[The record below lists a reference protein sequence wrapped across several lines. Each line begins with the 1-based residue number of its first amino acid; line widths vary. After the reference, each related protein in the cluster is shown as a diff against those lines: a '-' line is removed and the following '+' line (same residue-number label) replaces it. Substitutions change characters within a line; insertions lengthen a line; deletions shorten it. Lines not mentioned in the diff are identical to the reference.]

1 MVGLMKNK
9 RNPQDERLVA
19 AIFSNSRPTANTPS
33 LQASTSVDSDEGQT
47 RLSMQSSKTT
57 ELAFE
62 GQNDLAETRSEPALN
77 HHRSEPDIR
86 SAKIYGAQQRNLI
99 IDARPFI
106 NARVNQAA
114 GMGSENMDY
123 YKDATINFLGIDNIH
138 VMRDSLGKV
147 VDAVSHSDYTK
158 LPPDQGVLT
167 KSKWL
172 QYIARVLKGAELVA
186 RQIGVNHS
194 HVLIHCSDGW
204 DRTSQISALSQLCLD
219 PYYRTIEGFV
229 VLVEKDWL
237 SFGHMFRRRSGP
249 LGSEK
254 WFEIEN
260 ERVGGGR
267 EGQSGGQP
275 GANALENA
283 FLKAQGFF
291 SKKNDSRENL
301 DVDGDGAT
309 SVENSPQQ
317 SRSHVSKHD
326 PFATKPSETSPIF
339 HQFLDS
345 TWQLLHQ
352 HPTRF
357 EFNERFLRRLLYQLY
372 ACQYGTFLFDCERER
387 VEQKAS
393 QRTRS
398 VWDYFLSRRAQF
410 TNEAYEPEIDDKVIG
425 KERLIFPDPRKVRWW
440 PEVFGRTDEE
450 MNGTAAAP
458 AASLPRDDEP
468 VVTGIEND
476 DVAAGPAVNGSSLA
490 NLESNNPFAGSA
502 EKLSSSFSGL
512 GFGRSAPTSRPRTPV
527 GDRLKDSSGEDEMLS
542 SPIGRRNELSIQTFA
557 RDSKFKE

>member
-1 MVGLMKNK
+1 
-9 RNPQDERLVA
+9 
-19 AIFSNSRPTANTPS
+19 
-33 LQASTSVDSDEGQT
+33 
-47 RLSMQSSKTT
+47 MQSSKLT

-62 GQNDLAETRSEPALN
+62 SQRDPTESREPPLN

-99 IDARPFI
+99 VDARPFI

-138 VMRDSLGKV
+138 VMRDSLGRV
-147 VDAVSHSDYTK
+147 IDAISHSDYTT
-158 LPPDQGVLT
+158 LPPDQGILT

-172 QYIARVLKGAELVA
+172 HYIARVLKGAELVA

-237 SFGHMFRRRSGP
+237 SFGHMFRRRTGP

-267 EGQSGGQP
+267 EGQTGGQP
-275 GANALENA
+275 ATNAIENA

-301 DVDGDGAT
+301 DLDGDGT
-309 SVENSPQQ
+309 NSVENSPQQ

-339 HQFLDS
+339 HQFLDA

-387 VEQKAS
+387 VEQKAA

-398 VWDYFLSRRAQF
+398 VWEYFLSRKAQF
-410 TNEAYEPEIDDKVIG
+410 TNERYESEIDDKVIG

-450 MNGTAAAP
+450 MNGTVAAP
-458 AASLPRDDEP
+458 AASLPKDDEP

-476 DVAAGPAVNGSSLA
+476 DVAVGPAVNGSSLA

-502 EKLSSSFSGL
+502 EKLSSSFSSL

-527 GDRLKDSSGEDEMLS
+527 SDRFKDSSGEDEVQS
-542 SPIGRRNELSIQTFA
+542 SPVARRNELSMQTFA
-557 RDSKFKE
+557 RDSVFKE